1 MFECWFCG
9 LDDVFYWNGARCEG
23 KVHAF
28 GEDLGLNRGEP
39 TLAEVDDGVLCEGL
53 GAA

>member
-1 MFECWFCG
+1 MAWMMS
-9 LDDVFYWNGARCEG
+9 LTRIVARCEG
-23 KVHAF
+23 EVNGF
-28 GEDLGLNRGEP
+28 GEDIGLHFGEL